1 MDAGKK
7 SFLWLIAVFV
17 APIILGT
24 LLFFNLEKLGFEK
37 GAVNYGTLIQ
47 PAFPAQL
54 HDLMQDGKA
63 AVREDTLAKKW
74 TMLYIEPDKCD
85 QACLSRLKLIK
96 RVRLLMNEQM
106 RRVRTVLVSNKEVGA
121 SVSAKDNPD
130 LVLAHVD
137 MESSEFL
144 KQYPDL
150 DKTPIYLLDPL
161 GNLMMYYPQENPD
174 IKKVIKDLLKLL
186 KYSHLG

>member
-24 LLFFNLEKLGFEK
+24 LLFFNLDKLGFEK

-47 PAFPAQL
+47 PAFPAQVN
-54 HDLMQDGKA
+54 DLMQGDKI

-74 TMLYIEPDKCD
+74 TMLYIEPDDCD
-85 QACLSRLKLIK
+85 KACLARLQLIK

-106 RRVRTVLVSNKEVGA
+106 RRVRTVFVSSKSVGELVSSKE
-121 SVSAKDNPD
+121 NPD
-130 LVLAHVD
+130 LVVTHVD
-137 MESSEFL
+137 MTSSEFL
-144 KQYPDL
+144 KQYPEL
-150 DKTPIYLLDPL
+150 DKTPVYLLDPL

-174 IKKVIKDLLKLL
+174 IKKMIKDLLKLL

>member
-17 APIILGT
+17 APIVLGT

-47 PAFPAQL
+47 PAFPAQM
-54 HDLMQDGKA
+54 HDLMQEKKA
-63 AVREDTLAKKW
+63 AIKEETLAKKW
-74 TMLYIEPDKCD
+74 TMLYIETSDCN
-85 QACLSRLKLIK
+85 QTCLDRLMLIK

-106 RRVRTVLVSNKEVGA
+106 RRVRTVLVSSQKVGTLI
-121 SVSAKDNPD
+121 SEKGNPD
-130 LVLAHVD
+130 LVLADVD
-137 MESSEFL
+137 MASSVFL
-144 KQYPDL
+144 KQFPEL
-150 DKTPIYLLDPL
+150 DKKPIYLLDPL
-161 GNLMMYYPQENPD
+161 GNLMMYYPQVNPD